1 MLTLPWGWGIIRIS
15 EVCGVYFENFMYT
28 LKIFI
33 NIYYNFDTLK
43 MKNEKE
49 KKFFLMW
56 ATRMRNSTKSS

>member
-15 EVCGVYFENFMYT
+15 EICGVYFENFMYT

-43 MKNEKE
+43 MKKKKE
-49 KKFFLMW
+49 VFLIQ
-56 ATRMRNSTKSS
+56 ATRMRSSTKSS

>member
-1 MLTLPWGWGIIRIS
+1 MLTLPWEWGIIRIS

-43 MKNEKE
+43 MK
-49 KKFFLMW
+49 KKKKVFLIQ
-56 ATRMRNSTKSS
+56 ATRMQSSTKSS